1 MNAPTEAF
9 LHDKLHALD
18 ALADEFIAVRRDIHK
33 HPEMGYK
40 EYRTSDLV
48 AEQLSAW
55 GYQVTRGLGGT
66 GLVGQL
72 KKGSGHRAIGIR
84 ADMDALPIDEATGL
98 AYASCNVGIMHACG
112 HDGHT
117 AMLLAAAKHIAQKGV
132 FSGTVNLIFQPA
144 EEGLGG
150 AKKMMEDGLFK
161 QFPCDAIFAMHN
173 MPTHPQ
179 GHLVLRDGSAMA
191 SSDNVTITLHGKGGH
206 GAMPHVAADP
216 VVAGSAIVMGL
227 QSIVARN
234 IDPQQMAIIT
244 VGAFNAGVANNVIPQ
259 TATLKLSVR
268 SLDRDVRI
276 LLEKRIT
283 ELVHAQA
290 TQLWGEAADIDYQRG
305 YPVLVN
311 HLAETDFARDVAEEL
326 VGADKVVR
334 QGRALTGSEDFAFML
349 EEVPGCYLLIGN
361 GDGTGDGHGAC
372 MVHNPGYDFNDQNVA
387 VGSAYWSL
395 LVERF
400 LPAIRVKTPR
410 PGFGAW
416 PSAGGKPPGLCH
428 RPGLNLERRQSRPRR
443 RRV

>member
-1 MNAPTEAF
+1 
-9 LHDKLHALD
+9 
-18 ALADEFIAVRRDIHK
+18 
-33 HPEMGYK
+33 
-40 EYRTSDLV
+40 
-48 AEQLSAW
+48 
-55 GYQVTRGLGGT
+55 
-66 GLVGQL
+66 
-72 KKGSGHRAIGIR
+72 
-84 ADMDALPIDEATGL
+84 
-98 AYASCNVGIMHACG
+98 
-112 HDGHT
+112 
-117 AMLLAAAKHIAQKGV
+117 MLLAAAKHIAQKGE

-150 AKKMMEDGLFK
+150 AKKMMEDGLFQK
-161 QFPCDAIFAMHN
+161 FPCTAIFAMHN
-173 MPTHPQ
+173 MPGQPL
-179 GHLVLRDGSAMA
+179 GHLVLRDGPAMA

-234 IDPQQMAIIT
+234 VDPQQMAIIT

-259 TATLKLSVR
+259 TATLRLSVR

-290 TQLWGEAADIDYQRG
+290 QSYGVKADIDYQRG

-334 QGRALTGSEDFAFML
+334 QGRALNGSEDFAFML
-349 EEVPGCYLLIGN
+349 EEVPGSYLLIGN
-361 GDGTGDGHGAC
+361 GDGSGDGHGAC

-387 VGSAYWSL
+387 IGSAFWSL

-400 LPAIRVKTPR
+400 LP
-410 PGFGAW
+410 
-416 PSAGGKPPGLCH
+416 
-428 RPGLNLERRQSRPRR
+428 LNN
-443 RRV
+443 

>member
-1 MNAPTEAF
+1 MNAPSDAF
-9 LHDKLHALD
+9 LHPKLQALQSH
-18 ALADEFIAVRRDIHK
+18 ADEFIAVRRDIHR

-48 AEQLSAW
+48 AQQLTAW

-72 KKGSGHRAIGIR
+72 KKGTGERSIGIR

-98 AYASCNVGIMHACG
+98 SYASCNVGIMHACG

-117 AMLLAAAKHIAQKGV
+117 AMLLAAAKHLAQHGQ
-132 FSGTVNLIFQPA
+132 FSGTLNVIFQPA

-161 QFPCDAIFAMHN
+161 QFPCNAIFAMHN
-173 MPTHPQ
+173 MPGQPQ

-206 GAMPHVAADP
+206 GAMPHLSVDP
-216 VVAGSAIVMGL
+216 VVAGSAIVLGL

-234 IDPQQMAIIT
+234 IDPQHMAIIT

-259 TATLKLSVR
+259 TATLRLSVR
-268 SLDRDVRI
+268 SLDREVRV
-276 LLEKRIT
+276 LLEQRIC
-283 ELVHAQA
+283 ELVQAQA
-290 TQLWGEAADIDYQRG
+290 TSYGVTAEIDYQRG

-311 HLAETDFARDVAEEL
+311 HLAETDFARAVAEEL
-326 VGADKVVR
+326 VGADRVVR
-334 QGRALTGSEDFAFML
+334 QGRALNGSEDFAFML
-349 EEVPGCYLLIGN
+349 EEVPGSYVLIGN
-361 GDGTGDGHGAC
+361 GDGTGDGQGAC
-372 MVHNPGYDFNDQNVA
+372 MVHNPGYDFNDHNVA
-387 VGSAYWSL
+387 IGSAFWSL

-400 LPAIRVKTPR
+400 LPA
-410 PGFGAW
+410 
-416 PSAGGKPPGLCH
+416 
-428 RPGLNLERRQSRPRR
+428 
-443 RRV
+443 

>member
-1 MNAPTEAF
+1 MNAPVETF
-9 LHDKLHALD
+9 LHDKLQALQ
-18 ALADEFIAVRRDIHK
+18 AQAEEFIAVRRDIHK
-33 HPEMGYK
+33 HPEMGYR

-48 AEQLSAW
+48 AERLSAW

-72 KKGSGHRAIGIR
+72 KRGTGSQSIGLR

-98 AYASCNVGIMHACG
+98 PYASCNVGIMHACG

-117 AMLLAAAKHIAQKGV
+117 AMLLAAAQHIALKGQ
-132 FSGTVNLIFQPA
+132 FSGVVNLIFQPA

-150 AKKMMEDGLFK
+150 AKKMMEDGLFQ
-161 QFPCDAIFAMHN
+161 QFPCNAIFAMHN
-173 MPTHPQ
+173 MPSQPQ
-179 GHLVLRDGSAMA
+179 GHLVLREGSAMA

-216 VVAGSAIVMGL
+216 VVAGSAIVLGL

-268 SLDRDVRI
+268 SLDRDVRV

-290 TQLWGEAADIDYQRG
+290 QSYGITAEIDYQRG

-311 HLAETDFARDVAEEL
+311 HAFETELARTVAEEL

-334 QGRALTGSEDFAFML
+334 QGPALTGSEDFAFML
-349 EEVPGCYLLIGN
+349 EEVPGSYLLIGN

-372 MVHNPGYDFNDQNVA
+372 MVHNPGYDFNDKNVA
-387 VGSAYWSL
+387 IGSAFWSL

-400 LPAIRVKTPR
+400 LPA
-410 PGFGAW
+410 
-416 PSAGGKPPGLCH
+416 
-428 RPGLNLERRQSRPRR
+428 
-443 RRV
+443 